1 MSIKNYIKYS
11 ILDQLFDII
20 VPEAQSCDIRYR
32 MYRKWCQRSFFH
44 NFAVVTVNSTYKPSL

>member
-32 MYRKWCQRSFFH
+32 MYRK
-44 NFAVVTVNSTYKPSL
+44 